1 MKRDKDVSNLLYDD
15 ALRRKQKEEHHIAEF
30 LKKEFMPNINNNTN
44 DLVIKKIYN
53 EFVNYVAENVSP
65 ETE

>member
-1 MKRDKDVSNLLYDD
+1 M
-15 ALRRKQKEEHHIAEF
+15 
-30 LKKEFMPNINNNTN
+30 KKEFIPNINNNTN
-44 DLVIKKIYN
+44 DLVIKKVYH